1 MRSTRSFAPTRPRR
15 PSSRRAARQYGIRA
29 IVVATVAW
37 VVLATAACEGAKPD
51 AKRFGRFQPREEAV
65 LHYNNFEE
73 PEWLDPTLLTGH
85 PDAFVALQLFEAL
98 VELDPQ
104 TLQPR
109 PGVATHWEVDDSGT
123 RWTFHLRKDAM
134 WSDGKPVVAQDFVST
149 WERALRPATAARYA
163 YQLYPIQNARRYNT
177 GRIAKVVGKN
187 IRPRRPPY
195 VQQGPMRAGVTF
207 ANLATFAPTAHVE
220 LVTSN
225 LRRPAGD
232 DAVVLRASAD
242 DDAPIVGALDP
253 GQVGVVLSTRPLGE
267 PPRPGARRPR
277 DFVQVRPPDGDTP
290 GWTREENLA
299 AAFPSLNQRR
309 IEGLRQFDDQAPIY
323 ERPDPGAPRVGFA
336 DDDDEAY
343 LLDVGDEFSRVLHL
357 VSGKTG
363 YVASDL
369 LDNVAGDRH
378 WFYVRVLSSESK
390 SVETEEADDDS
401 ELLFEED
408 EGEATKPASVRPRP
422 TVAPKHAAEGWL
434 PARVLAADASVLGAE
449 AKDAH
454 TLVLNL
460 EQPTPYLLSLTAFAA
475 WRPVPIR
482 AIDAHGTAW
491 TRPDNIVTNG
501 PFHLDKHLPR
511 DRMELERS
519 KTFHGAKDV
528 HLDRAILYAVTDAHT
543 SLNLYRAGYLD
554 AVASNKVPVEILPY
568 VEQTVDYK
576 SGPYLATYFIRV
588 NTDRAPLDDK
598 RVRQAL
604 NLAIDKRALCE
615 KLLRGG
621 RLPAT
626 HVVPPGVPG
635 YAVVEG
641 PTQDIE
647 KAKRLLSE
655 AGYPGGKGLKAIDFL
670 FNTSEQHRL
679 IGEFLQAQWKDHLGV
694 DVTLSNQEWKTYLGR
709 LHRQDYALARSGWIG
724 DYLDPNTFLDI
735 FVTGGGNNETGYDN
749 PVYDGLI
756 EEAAKTID
764 SQKRLDILA
773 KAEAILVEDLPVIP
787 IYFYVNDFLVA
798 PEVEGL
804 TPNLLDIHPLRD
816 VKVKTNGAEGGR

>member
-1 MRSTRSFAPTRPRR
+1 MRRSCTVPARSPP
-15 PSSRRAARQYGIRA
+15 PSSRRSCRHWGLRNRAAA
-29 IVVATVAW
+29 L
-37 VVLATAACEGAKPD
+37 VLCLLGAAGCEGAKQD
-51 AKRFGRFQPREEAV
+51 AKRFGRYQPREEAI

-104 TLQPR
+104 TLQAR
-109 PGVATHWEVDDSGT
+109 PGVATRWEVDDSGT
-123 RWTFHLRKDAM
+123 RWTFHLRKDAV
-134 WSDGKPVVAQDFVST
+134 WSDGQPVTAHDFVST

-207 ANLATFAPTAHVE
+207 ANLATFAPTAHAE

-232 DAVVLRASAD
+232 SSVALRASAD
-242 DDAPIVGALDP
+242 EDAAIVGSLDP

-309 IEGLRQFDDQAPIY
+309 IEGLRRFDDRAPIY
-323 ERPDPGAPRVGFA
+323 EAPDPAATKVGYA

-343 LLDVGDEFSRVLHL
+343 LLDVGEDFSRVLHL

-363 YVASDL
+363 YVATDL

-378 WFYVRVLSSESK
+378 WFYVRVLS
-390 SVETEEADDDS
+390 EEGKTPAREKEKDDDTD
-401 ELLFEED
+401 LLFEDED
-408 EGEATKPASVRPRP
+408 GEAPIVPPVRPGNSV
-422 TVAPKHAAEGWL
+422 TAKHATEGWL
-434 PARVLAADASVLGAE
+434 PARVLAADSSVLGAV
-449 AKDAH
+449 AQDDH

-475 WRPVPIR
+475 WRPVPLR
-482 AIDAHGTAW
+482 TIDAHGTSW
-491 TRPDNIVTNG
+491 TRPENIVTNG

-511 DRMELERS
+511 DRMELVRS
-519 KTFHGAKDV
+519 KTFHSAKDV
-528 HLDRAILYAVTDAHT
+528 QLDRVILYAVTDAHT
-543 SLNLYRAGYLD
+543 SLNLYRAGYID
-554 AVASNKVPVEILPY
+554 AVASNKVPVEVLPY

-588 NTDRAPLDDK
+588 NTDRPPLDDK

-641 PTQDIE
+641 PTQNIE
-647 KAKRLLSE
+647 QAQKLLTE
-655 AGYPGGKGLKAIDFL
+655 AGYPRGKGLKAIDFL

-709 LHRQDYALARSGWIG
+709 LHQQDYALARSGWIG

-749 PVYDGLI
+749 PIYDALI
-756 EEAAKTID
+756 EEAAKTVD
-764 SQKRLDILA
+764 SQKRLEVLA

-804 TPNLLDIHPLRD
+804 SPNLLDIHPLRD
-816 VKVKTNGAEGGR
+816 VKVKVNREGGAR